1 MKFVGLSKYI
11 ILLCN
16 SYDLTIIKSSFRI
29 GVDIRIVFIH
39 NYCHSIGHTA
49 ACLTAKQFDVYSV
62 VLISI
67 PSLEFSV
74 SYVSDGMS

>member
-29 GVDIRIVFIH
+29 GVDIWIVFIH

-49 ACLTAKQFDVYSV
+49 AGLTAKQFDVYSV
-62 VLISI
+62 VLIKV
-67 PSLEFSV
+67 PSLAV
-74 SYVSDGMS
+74 SA